1 MIVKLSILYFESNN
15 LGMVN
20 LRCNDYGYECEYES
34 EGEIDKVIDDYRE
47 HMNEEHGI
55 DYSKE
60 VILKFIKRKK
70 SWNPKKQGLV

>member
-1 MIVKLSILYFESNN
+1 
-15 LGMVN
+15 MVN

-47 HMNEEHGI
+47 HMNEENGI

-60 VILKFIKRKK
+60 IILEFIKRKK
-70 SWNPKKQGLV
+70 S